1 MSAGEDLRRCEL
13 FSHLVFAKDVAPILQ
28 VSEQRVYEMVR
39 LGIIPAGVAVR
50 MGRQV
55 RFNLDRLHEWIEQ
68 GGSRAE

>member
-1 MSAGEDLRRCEL
+1 
-13 FSHLVFAKDVAPILQ
+13 
-28 VSEQRVYEMVR
+28 MVR